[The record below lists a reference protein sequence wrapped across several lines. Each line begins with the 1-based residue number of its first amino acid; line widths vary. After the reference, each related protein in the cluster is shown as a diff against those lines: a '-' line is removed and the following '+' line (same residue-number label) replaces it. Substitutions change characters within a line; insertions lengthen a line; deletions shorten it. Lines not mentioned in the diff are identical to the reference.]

1 MMDIFTRRRF
11 VKVQS
16 RILKLERLCKE
27 GKILEN
33 EKEDMARELAMLY
46 FQRRNLSRKLGNV
59 TNGLR

>member
-1 MMDIFTRRRF
+1 MMDFFTRRRF
-11 VKVQS
+11 VKVQN
-16 RILKLERLCKE
+16 RILKPEGLCKE

-33 EKEDMARELAMLY
+33 EKEDTASELAMLY